1 MSNVLDVMPK
11 GDNVNTLFESLA
23 SKCSGGARIAHWGM
37 FDLNPCPRAVVE
49 KGLLV
54 PLSELASVLFKQDR
68 VFLYTA
74 FHVTEVPQ
82 K

>member
-1 MSNVLDVMPK
+1 MSNVLDVMSK
-11 GDNVNTLFESLA
+11 GDNVGNLFESLA

-37 FDLNPCPRAVVE
+37 FDPNPCPRAVVE

-54 PLSELASVLFKQDR
+54 PLSELASELFEKDR
-68 VFLYTA
+68 LFIYSA
-74 FHVTEVPQ
+74 FHLNVVSQ